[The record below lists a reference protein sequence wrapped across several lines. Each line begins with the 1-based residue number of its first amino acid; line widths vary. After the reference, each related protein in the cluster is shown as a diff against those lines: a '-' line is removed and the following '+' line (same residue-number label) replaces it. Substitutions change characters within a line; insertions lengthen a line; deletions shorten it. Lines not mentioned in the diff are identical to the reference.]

1 MMKLQKKKSYLKR
14 ILMIKRMNN
23 FSYRPDSKCILGNV
37 FYRNLQSEKHKAK
50 GHAISVQQ

>member
-1 MMKLQKKKSYLKR
+1 MKLLKKKSYLKR

-23 FSYRPDSKCILGNV
+23 FSYHPDSKCILGNV